1 MSFSNELKSEA
12 AKIKTDTFNLIL
24 AELSAYV
31 RTCGEL
37 KLKDGSWILE
47 FVTENASIARRIF
60 TFLKSYTQNLEIYR
74 KKSNQ
79 LNKRSNYIIIMKDR
93 NSIDDLLYDTG
104 FVKSGNYDEK
114 NYKIDKGLLQID
126 EEIRAFLRASFLGA
140 GSVTDPEKGYHLE
153 LISQNEE
160 LAMDLKDMI
169 NKWNL
174 NAKIATRK
182 SSFIVYLKEAEQI
195 SDFMALI
202 GTSQSLLKFEN
213 VRIVKDLRNN
223 VNRVV
228 NCETANINKT
238 ITASMKQIEDIN
250 FIKDLGKF
258 DLLSED
264 IKEVANLR
272 IENEDFSLNEIAE
285 LTNGEYSRSGVN
297 YRLKK
302 ISGLAEKLRGA
313 ADERNESKISK

>member
-1 MSFSNELKSEA
+1 
-12 AKIKTDTFNLIL
+12 
-24 AELSAYV
+24 
-31 RTCGEL
+31 
-37 KLKDGSWILE
+37 
-47 FVTENASIARRIF
+47 
-60 TFLKSYTQNLEIYR
+60 
-74 KKSNQ
+74 
-79 LNKRSNYIIIMKDR
+79 
-93 NSIDDLLYDTG
+93 
-104 FVKSGNYDEK
+104 
-114 NYKIDKGLLQID
+114 
-126 EEIRAFLRASFLGA
+126 
-140 GSVTDPEKGYHLE
+140 
-153 LISQNEE
+153 
-160 LAMDLKDMI
+160 MI

>member
-195 SDFMALI
+195 S
-202 GTSQSLLKFEN
+202 
-213 VRIVKDLRNN
+213 
-223 VNRVV
+223 
-228 NCETANINKT
+228 
-238 ITASMKQIEDIN
+238 
-250 FIKDLGKF
+250 
-258 DLLSED
+258 
-264 IKEVANLR
+264 
-272 IENEDFSLNEIAE
+272 
-285 LTNGEYSRSGVN
+285 
-297 YRLKK
+297 
-302 ISGLAEKLRGA
+302 
-313 ADERNESKISK
+313 

>member
-1 MSFSNELKSEA
+1 M
-12 AKIKTDTFNLIL
+12 
-24 AELSAYV
+24 
-31 RTCGEL
+31 
-37 KLKDGSWILE
+37 KDGNWIVE

-60 TFLKSYTQNLEIYR
+60 TFLKSYTQDLEIYR
-74 KKSNQ
+74 KKNNQ

-104 FVKSGNYDEK
+104 FVKNGNYEEK
-114 NYKIDKGLLQID
+114 KYEIDKGLLQLD
-126 EEIRAFLRASFLGA
+126 EEIRSFLRASFLGA

-153 LISQNEE
+153 LISQNEK
-160 LAMDLKDMI
+160 LAKDLKDMI

-174 NAKIATRK
+174 NAKITTRK

-202 GTSQSLLKFEN
+202 GTNQSLLKFEN

-238 ITASMKQIEDIN
+238 ITASMKQIDDIK
-250 FIKDLGKF
+250 FIKKLGKF
-258 DLLSED
+258 DLLPED

-272 IENEDFSLNEIAE
+272 
-285 LTNGEYSRSGVN
+285 
-297 YRLKK
+297 
-302 ISGLAEKLRGA
+302 
-313 ADERNESKISK
+313 

>member
-12 AKIKTDTFNLIL
+12 AKIKVDSFNLVL

-31 RTCGEL
+31 RNCGEL
-37 KLKDGSWILE
+37 KLEDNKWIIE

-60 TFLKSYTQNLEIYR
+60 TFLKSYTQELEIYR

-79 LNKRSNYIIIMKDR
+79 LSKRSNYIIIMKDKS
-93 NSIDDLLYDTG
+93 SIDDLLYDTN
-104 FVKSGNYDEK
+104 FVLNGNYKEK
-114 NYKIDKGLLQID
+114 NYELDKSVIQN
-126 EEIRAFLRASFLGA
+126 EEEVRAYLRAAFLGA

-153 LISQNEE
+153 IISQNEKQG
-160 LAMDLKDMI
+160 ADLKDLL
-169 NKWNL
+169 NKRGL
-174 NAKIATRK
+174 NAKLTARK

-202 GTSQSLLKFEN
+202 GANQSLLKFEN
-213 VRIVKDLRNN
+213 VRVVKDLRNN

-228 NCETANINKT
+228 NCETANISKI

-250 FIKDLGKF
+250 YLIDVGKF
-258 DLLSED
+258 EVLPAD
-264 IKEVANLR
+264 IREIANLR
-272 IENEDFSLNEIAE
+272 IENEDYSLKEISE
-285 LTNGEYSRSGVN
+285 LTNGRYTRSGIN

-302 ISGLAEKLRGA
+302 ISELAEKLRGA
-313 ADERNESKISK
+313 TDERNEN